1 MRNLFFRIKTYY
13 GRNVLSV
20 LKEKKVPCILLFLV
34 FALGVYLGVSHR
46 DFAEKYLLITSYSE
60 EYIIVIFR
68 PDLSIQ
74 TLILR
79 CLSYHLQ
86 FFALLFLCSLTVFLM
101 PLKVVFICYRGYIVG
116 CSVCGIIVQFGMVGV
131 INCAF
136 LVIPVQFFLMT
147 LLILFSIRSNQYCL
161 QFRYYK
167 SLRGIKWLFVDMIA
181 YYLLSLLVILYDII
195 VIWVIIRPFNLGV

>member
-1 MRNLFFRIKTYY
+1 
-13 GRNVLSV
+13 
-20 LKEKKVPCILLFLV
+20 
-34 FALGVYLGVSHR
+34 
-46 DFAEKYLLITSYSE
+46 
-60 EYIIVIFR
+60 
-68 PDLSIQ
+68 
-74 TLILR
+74 
-79 CLSYHLQ
+79 
-86 FFALLFLCSLTVFLM
+86 
-101 PLKVVFICYRGYIVG
+101 
-116 CSVCGIIVQFGMVGV
+116 MVGV